1 MKSEAGPG
9 PGQWLSAQSVGDCR
23 VQAVQ
28 APESLPVN
36 KKTLCVYG
44 ELRHED
50 EEHLPFLF
58 VDRG

>member
-28 APESLPVN
+28 APEPLYVIVN
-36 KKTLCVYG
+36 KNKFYLLLIVTIIVT
-44 ELRHED
+44 
-50 EEHLPFLF
+50 
-58 VDRG
+58 VDVAV